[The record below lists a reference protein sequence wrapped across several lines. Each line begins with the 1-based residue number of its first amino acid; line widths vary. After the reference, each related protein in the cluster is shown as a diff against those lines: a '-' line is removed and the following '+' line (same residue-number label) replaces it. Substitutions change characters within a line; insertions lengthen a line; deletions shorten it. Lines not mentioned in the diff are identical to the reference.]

1 MDWAMGWLR
10 DRVIRYAMEWMLCN
24 EYSIFLK
31 TKKLVED
38 NKKSL
43 HSYRQRIL
51 SYFDEALCFITVVE
65 VDLATFAMGMAPF

>member
-24 EYSIFLK
+24 EYSIFK
-31 TKKLVED
+31 TTKLVED

-43 HSYRQRIL
+43 QRYRQRIL
-51 SYFDEALCFITVVE
+51 FLF
-65 VDLATFAMGMAPF
+65 